1 MQIVTVA
8 LVQGGRFQSACFPE
22 HSHEDPGQP
31 EINSFHKTAFLRQSP
46 SSLTSL
52 VQIELLR
59 GLLAQDT
66 PQERQALTQ
75 KYRDQGSTSGSPV
88 GTPRGPPPQSTRG
101 GCRSPGLARRRLWH
115 IRARSWGVPRG
126 LVPWSPPPRQPPSL
140 DREDPSTRGA
150 PVTSVGQPASDD
162 FDLTSLGL
170 HFRLRSPWRDGGTKS
185 ASSWGESGFHPLA
198 HGRPLLSKTQ
208 NPASARTGSW
218 CKGVDSG
225 LFITDARWEEP
236 S

>member
-1 MQIVTVA
+1 MQIVTVV

-88 GTPRGPPPQSTRG
+88 GTPRGPPRRARG
-101 GCRSPGLARRRLWH
+101 EDAGPRAWRDDACGTSAPGPGACREASSPGPLLPG
-115 IRARSWGVPRG
+115 SLP
-126 LVPWSPPPRQPPSL
+126 PWTVRTPPR
-140 DREDPSTRGA
+140 
-150 PVTSVGQPASDD
+150 VG
-162 FDLTSLGL
+162 
-170 HFRLRSPWRDGGTKS
+170 
-185 ASSWGESGFHPLA
+185 HP
-198 HGRPLLSKTQ
+198 
-208 NPASARTGSW
+208 
-218 CKGVDSG
+218 
-225 LFITDARWEEP
+225 
-236 S
+236 